1 MIRRP
6 PRSTRTDT
14 LFPYTT
20 LFRSAVPVIEEGG
33 LLGAHAEPGS
43 QGMPHALYRRND
55 LGDPSSV
62 RISGKVRTVPPALTR
77 DGERPLNGRRIEP
90 PSRARRSRRGR
101 GVTRRS
107 ERSSAS
113 PGRTEERRV
122 GKERVS

>member
-1 MIRRP
+1 
-6 PRSTRTDT
+6 
-14 LFPYTT
+14 
-20 LFRSAVPVIEEGG
+20 
-33 LLGAHAEPGS
+33 
-43 QGMPHALYRRND
+43 MPHALYRRND

-107 ERSSAS
+107 ERSRSEEHTSELRSLKRTSDDGFCLEKKKKITNDRLHIRS
-113 PGRTEERRV
+113 PTQ
-122 GKERVS
+122 